1 MTFDKKMVSLVRN
14 ILISLSVFWMQV
26 LDLVPSVE
34 FVSINF
40 KAEIEKMEN

>member
-26 LDLVPSVE
+26 LDLVLSVE
-34 FVSINF
+34 FLINF

>member
-26 LDLVPSVE
+26 LDLVLSVE
-34 FVSINF
+34 FLSINF